1 MLVISN
7 FFNKLRS
14 KLSKPILFGIYGAI
28 GCLLMAGLLGEGFLY
43 FTQLPPSTV
52 PANQSIVMLI
62 DTSGSM
68 QGSRIE
74 ETREAASAFVQRRD
88 LNKDKLGVVNF
99 DSTVHTVA
107 PLGSDLNVLQT
118 SIGNLTAQGG
128 TYMGEGIEQ
137 ATTNL
142 QGVVGSKNILLFTD
156 GVPDSQAK
164 ASWAAQLAR
173 SQKINLIAVAT
184 DGADVNYLAQLTGNA
199 KLVFFAR
206 SGEFDKAFRDV
217 ETLIYSQQLVE
228 SRSTG
233 DYNLLYSVLR
243 IGGWTAILSL
253 GLASPLIIG
262 QNHYLRRR
270 LLTPREAGTLVGGGI
285 LAGFLAGGMGQV
297 LFSGIAYVPYAATIG
312 GAINWGIAGAIA
324 IGIISAINQIKF
336 HRFPSSV
343 KNQKKFDWF
352 QSLFK
357 NQQKFDWFQPIV
369 KGGLLG
375 LGSGAIGGILVPAMG
390 GVGLGVG
397 AILFGIGSQY
407 ILKINLVGWG
417 IGIAALIAGQS
428 IFFPP
433 AGFPSGLE
441 IFGRLLGWS
450 ILGAVVGVG
459 ISLFIPNLK
468 RIRGLL
474 GGILGG
480 SLGAIGFLL
489 AAGLLADLPGR
500 LLGAL
505 ILGFCIGVMIFW
517 EEVRQI
523 ELHPHLLVHWTPE
536 ETSKLLLGTKPI
548 LVGTSSEANISL
560 SKADGFFPLTAKV
573 FLENNK
579 IVMEYNA
586 DYAKAKKMTKTRHE
600 LDDGAKRK
608 LGGITIEVK
617 NIEKD

>member
-7 FFNKLRS
+7 FFNRLRS

-68 QGSRIE
+68 QGARIQ

-99 DSTVHTVA
+99 DSAIHTVA
-107 PLGSDLNVLQT
+107 PLGSDLNGLQT

-184 DGADVNYLAQLTGNA
+184 DGADVNYLAQLTGNP

-253 GLASPLIIG
+253 GLASPLIVG

-285 LAGFLAGGMGQV
+285 LAGFVAGGMGQV
-297 LFSGIAYVPYAATIG
+297 LFSGIAYVPYAALIG
-312 GAINWGIAGAIA
+312 GAINWGIVGAIA
-324 IGIISAINQIKF
+324 IGIISAINQ
-336 HRFPSSV
+336 
-343 KNQKKFDWF
+343 KKFDQL
-352 QSLFK
+352 QS
-357 NQQKFDWFQPIV
+357 IV

-375 LGSGAIGGILVPAMG
+375 LGSGAIGGVLVPTMG
-390 GVGLGVG
+390 GVGLGIS

-480 SLGAIGFLL
+480 SLGAIGFLI

-536 ETSKLLLGTKPI
+536 ETSKLLLGVKPI

-600 LDDGAKRK
+600 LDDGARRK
-608 LGGITIEVK
+608 LGSITIEVK

>member
-7 FFNKLRS
+7 FFNRLRS

-52 PANQSIVMLI
+52 PSSQSIVMLI

-68 QGSRIE
+68 QGARIQ

-99 DSTVHTVA
+99 DSAVHTVA
-107 PLGSDLNVLQT
+107 PLGSDLNSLQT
-118 SIGNLTAQGG
+118 SISNLMAQGG

-142 QGVVGSKNILLFTD
+142 QGVVESKNILLFTD

-184 DGADVNYLAQLTGNA
+184 DGADVNYLAQLTGNP

-285 LAGFLAGGMGQV
+285 LAGFVAGGMGQV
-297 LFSGIAYVPYAATIG
+297 LFSGIAYVPYAALIG
-312 GAINWGIAGAIA
+312 GAINWGIVGAIA
-324 IGIISAINQIKF
+324 IGIISAINQ
-336 HRFPSSV
+336 
-343 KNQKKFDWF
+343 KKFDQL
-352 QSLFK
+352 QS
-357 NQQKFDWFQPIV
+357 IV

-375 LGSGAIGGILVPAMG
+375 LGSGAIGGVLVPTMG

-480 SLGAIGFLL
+480 SLGAIGFLV

-536 ETSKLLLGTKPI
+536 ETSKLLLGIKPI

-600 LDDGAKRK
+600 LDDGARRK
-608 LGGITIEVK
+608 LGSITIEVK

>member
-7 FFNKLRS
+7 FFNRLRS

-52 PANQSIVMLI
+52 PSSQSIVMLI

-68 QGSRIE
+68 QGARIQ

-99 DSTVHTVA
+99 DSAVHTVA
-107 PLGSDLNVLQT
+107 PLGSDLNSLQT
-118 SIGNLTAQGG
+118 SISNLMAQGG

-142 QGVVGSKNILLFTD
+142 QGVVESKNILLFTD

-184 DGADVNYLAQLTGNA
+184 DGADVNYLAQLTGNP

-285 LAGFLAGGMGQV
+285 LAGFVAGGMGQV
-297 LFSGIAYVPYAATIG
+297 LFSGIAYVPYAALIG
-312 GAINWGIAGAIA
+312 GAINWGIVGAIA
-324 IGIISAINQIKF
+324 IGIISAINQ
-336 HRFPSSV
+336 
-343 KNQKKFDWF
+343 KKFDQL
-352 QSLFK
+352 QS
-357 NQQKFDWFQPIV
+357 IV

-375 LGSGAIGGILVPAMG
+375 LGSGAIGGVLVPTMG

-480 SLGAIGFLL
+480 SLGAIGFLV

-536 ETSKLLLGTKPI
+536 ETSKLLLGVKPI
-548 LVGTSSEANISL
+548 LLGTSSEANISL

-600 LDDGAKRK
+600 LDDGARRK
-608 LGGITIEVK
+608 LGSITIEVK